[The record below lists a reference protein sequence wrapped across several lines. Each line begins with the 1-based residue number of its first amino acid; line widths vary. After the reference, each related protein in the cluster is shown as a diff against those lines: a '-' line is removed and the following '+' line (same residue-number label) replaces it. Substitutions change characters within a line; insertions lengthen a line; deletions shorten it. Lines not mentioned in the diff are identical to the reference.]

1 MVQIFYN
8 MEGLSHKL
16 KSVGIFKNPNEMA
29 PFARAFSLN
38 KSLFSFID
46 VGSGKERADH
56 KVRGKLA
63 NSFSYGYAHLADWF
77 YRDTKAVLA
86 QHAV

>member
-1 MVQIFYN
+1 
-8 MEGLSHKL
+8 
-16 KSVGIFKNPNEMA
+16 MA

-56 KVRGKLA
+56 KVRGEPTIDSLSINA
-63 NSFSYGYAHLADWF
+63 SC
-77 YRDTKAVLA
+77 
-86 QHAV
+86 